1 MSAAARST
9 RSEAWGAAREVTS
22 GSAVSASAASN
33 TGAGTVVGAAAGAAV
48 GATAGAGAG
57 AIRPSTAQRQV
68 RGSGDPLAQA
78 AGHRG
83 RLGCLGPSRGAA
95 HCQAPYATALS
106 APAFASASASASADA
121 DADASAPATVTPDA
135 NPSATPSA
143 AASAPASLPQLE
155 HAVGYRG
162 AVVTPSAAASA
173 AACPGWRAHPLAQSL
188 RRGSYIIPLA
198 ALVG

>member
-1 MSAAARST
+1 M
-9 RSEAWGAAREVTS
+9 
-22 GSAVSASAASN
+22 
-33 TGAGTVVGAAAGAAV
+33 VGAAAGAAV

-83 RLGCLGPSRGAA
+83 RLGCLGPSQGAA

-106 APAFASASASASADA
+106 ASASADA
-121 DADASAPATVTPDA
+121 DADASADASAPATVTL
-135 NPSATPSA
+135 SATPSA
-143 AASAPASLPQLE
+143 AASASASLPQLE

>member
-1 MSAAARST
+1 M
-9 RSEAWGAAREVTS
+9 
-22 GSAVSASAASN
+22 
-33 TGAGTVVGAAAGAAV
+33 VGAAAGAAV
-48 GATAGAGAG
+48 GATAGTGAG

-83 RLGCLGPSRGAA
+83 RLGCLGPSQGAA

-106 APAFASASASASADA
+106 ASASASASADA
-121 DADASAPATVTPDA
+121 DADASADASAPATVTL
-135 NPSATPSA
+135 SATPSA
-143 AASAPASLPQLE
+143 AASASASLPQLE

>member
-1 MSAAARST
+1 M
-9 RSEAWGAAREVTS
+9 
-22 GSAVSASAASN
+22 
-33 TGAGTVVGAAAGAAV
+33 VGAAAGAAV

-78 AGHRG
+78 AGHRA
-83 RLGCLGPSRGAA
+83 RLGCLGPSQGAA

-106 APAFASASASASADA
+106 ASASASASADA
-121 DADASAPATVTPDA
+121 DADASADASAPATVTL
-135 NPSATPSA
+135 SATPSA
-143 AASAPASLPQLE
+143 AASASASLPQLE

>member
-1 MSAAARST
+1 M
-9 RSEAWGAAREVTS
+9 
-22 GSAVSASAASN
+22 
-33 TGAGTVVGAAAGAAV
+33 VGAAAGAAV

-83 RLGCLGPSRGAA
+83 RLGCLGPSQGAA

-106 APAFASASASASADA
+106 ASASASASADA
-121 DADASAPATVTPDA
+121 DADASADASAPATVTL
-135 NPSATPSA
+135 SATPSA
-143 AASAPASLPQLE
+143 AASASASLPQLE

>member
-1 MSAAARST
+1 M
-9 RSEAWGAAREVTS
+9 
-22 GSAVSASAASN
+22 
-33 TGAGTVVGAAAGAAV
+33 VGAAAGAAV

-83 RLGCLGPSRGAA
+83 RLGCLGPSQGAA

-106 APAFASASASASADA
+106 ASASASASADA
-121 DADASAPATVTPDA
+121 DANASADASAPATVTL
-135 NPSATPSA
+135 SATPSA
-143 AASAPASLPQLE
+143 AASASASLPQLE

>member
-1 MSAAARST
+1 M
-9 RSEAWGAAREVTS
+9 
-22 GSAVSASAASN
+22 
-33 TGAGTVVGAAAGAAV
+33 VGAAAGAAV

-83 RLGCLGPSRGAA
+83 RLGCLGPSQGAA

-106 APAFASASASASADA
+106 ASASASADA
-121 DADASAPATVTPDA
+121 DADADASADASAPATVTL
-135 NPSATPSA
+135 SATPSA
-143 AASAPASLPQLE
+143 AASASASLPQLE

>member
-1 MSAAARST
+1 M
-9 RSEAWGAAREVTS
+9 
-22 GSAVSASAASN
+22 
-33 TGAGTVVGAAAGAAV
+33 VGAAAGAAV

-83 RLGCLGPSRGAA
+83 RLGCLGPSQGAA

-106 APAFASASASASADA
+106 ASASASASADA
-121 DADASAPATVTPDA
+121 DADADASADASAPATVTL
-135 NPSATPSA
+135 SATPSA
-143 AASAPASLPQLE
+143 AASASASLPQLE